1 MLLEKEQWVLAN
13 CFQNQELEKQFTV
26 ILNKLKVFIL
36 SECEDMTQI
45 QHASNLTKEFLEVE
59 YSLNC

>member
-1 MLLEKEQWVLAN
+1 MLLEKEQWVLAT